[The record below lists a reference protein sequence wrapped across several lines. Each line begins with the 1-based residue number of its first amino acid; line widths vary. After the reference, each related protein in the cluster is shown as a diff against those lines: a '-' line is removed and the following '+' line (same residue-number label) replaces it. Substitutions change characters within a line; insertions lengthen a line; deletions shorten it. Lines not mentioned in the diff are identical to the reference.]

1 MTYQTSLHNFLNN
14 SEKYQNQD
22 FLHQPIGGVWHT
34 FSFTEVEQQ
43 ARKIA
48 AGLINNGF
56 ERGDRIG
63 ILSQDRKSVV

>member
-1 MTYQTSLHNFLNN
+1 MSYQTSLHNFLDN
-14 SEKYQNQD
+14 SQKYHNQD
-22 FLHQPIGGVWHT
+22 FLHQPINSVWHT

-48 AGLINNGF
+48 SGLISHGF

-63 ILSQDRKSVV
+63 PIR